1 MPDPAETV
9 APPPA
14 GFWSTVRESLRGSH
28 QDYTQ
33 GSIGRSILLL
43 AVPMVLEMV
52 LESVFA
58 LTDVFFV
65 GRLGPD
71 AIATVGLTESML
83 ALVYAVAMGL
93 SVGVTAMIARRIG
106 ERDSKGA
113 SETAAQAI
121 LVGVA
126 VAIALGITGFLL
138 APSLL
143 GLLGATPEVIRTG
156 SNFTRVMLGGEV
168 SVILLFII
176 NAVFRGAGD
185 AAIAMRVL
193 WLSNAL
199 NIILGPCFIFGLG
212 PFPQLGVTGAAVA
225 TTLGRSTGVLF
236 ALSRLVRP
244 GGRVTVHLSQFRVQL
259 GLMGR
264 LVALSASGAFQ
275 MLIGTASWIA
285 LVRIIATFGSDAI
298 AGYTI
303 GIRLVVFAL
312 LPSFGMANAAATMVG
327 QALGARDPDRAE
339 RAVWRAA
346 LYNTVFLTSVGIVF
360 IVATGPIV
368 NIFTSDPIVR
378 GYATDCLRTVSFG
391 FVLYAAGMVL
401 TQSFNG
407 AGDTWTPT
415 VLNFLVFWAFEIPV
429 AYVLATHLRMG
440 PHGVFLA
447 ITIAFSTL
455 TIASALVF
463 RMGRWKYQK
472 V

>member
-1 MPDPAETV
+1 MSDSAELL
-9 APPPA
+9 AQPRS
-14 GFWSTVRESLRGSH
+14 GFWSTVRESLSGSH

-33 GSIGRSILLL
+33 GSVVRSILLL

-65 GRLGPD
+65 GRLG
-71 AIATVGLTESML
+71 ANAVAAVGLTESML

-106 ERDSKGA
+106 EGNAEGA
-113 SETAAQAI
+113 TEIAVQGI

-126 VAIALGITGFLL
+126 AATVLGITGV
-138 APSLL
+138 LL
-143 GLLGATPEVIRTG
+143 GPQLLTLLGATPAVVATG
-156 SNFTRVMLGGEV
+156 SGFTRVMLGGQV

-199 NIILGPCFIFGLG
+199 NIVLGPCLIFGLG
-212 PFPQLGVTGAAVA
+212 PFPALGVTGAAVA
-225 TTLGRSTGVLF
+225 TTIGRSTGVLF
-236 ALSRLVRP
+236 AFSRLVR
-244 GGRVTVHLSQFRVQL
+244 GDGRVSARLSQFRVKL
-259 GLMGR
+259 ALMGR
-264 LVALSASGAFQ
+264 LLTLSASGAFQ
-275 MLIGTASWIA
+275 MIIGTASWIA
-285 LVRIIATFGSDAI
+285 LVRIISTFGSDAI

-303 GIRLVVFAL
+303 GVRLIVFAL
-312 LPSFGMANAAATMVG
+312 LPSFGMSNAAATMVG
-327 QALGARDPDRAE
+327 QALGAGDPARAE

-346 LYNTVFLTSVGIVF
+346 LYNTVFLTSMGVIFLVAATPIISVF
-360 IVATGPIV
+360 TA
-368 NIFTSDPIVR
+368 DPVVR
-378 GYATDCLRTVSFG
+378 AYATDCLRTVAYG

-401 TQSFNG
+401 TQAFNG

-415 VLNFLVFWAFEIPV
+415 VLNFVVFWLFEIPV
-429 AYVLATHLRMG
+429 AYILAIPLQMG

-447 ITIAFSTL
+447 IMMSFSAL
-455 TIASALVF
+455 TVVSALVF
-463 RMGRWKYQK
+463 RLGRWKHRK

>member
-1 MPDPAETV
+1 MSDSAELL
-9 APPPA
+9 ARPRS

-33 GSIGRSILLL
+33 GSVGRSILLL

-65 GRLGPD
+65 GRLG
-71 AIATVGLTESML
+71 ATAVAAVGLTESML

-106 ERDSKGA
+106 EGNAEGA
-113 SETAAQAI
+113 TEIAVQGI

-126 VAIALGITGFLL
+126 AATVLGIAGVLL
-138 APSLL
+138 APRLL
-143 GLLGATPEVIRTG
+143 MLLGATPAVVATG
-156 SNFTRVMLGGEV
+156 SGFTRVMLGGEV

-193 WLSNAL
+193 WLANAL
-199 NIILGPCFIFGLG
+199 NIVLGPCLIFGLG
-212 PFPQLGVTGAAVA
+212 PFPALGVTGAAVA
-225 TTLGRSTGVLF
+225 TTIGRSTGVLF
-236 ALSRLVRP
+236 ALSRLMR
-244 GGRVTVHLSQFRVQL
+244 GDGRVSVRLSQFRVKL
-259 GLMGR
+259 RVMGR
-264 LVALSASGAFQ
+264 LLTLSASGAFQ
-275 MLIGTASWIA
+275 MIIGTASWIA
-285 LVRIIATFGSDAI
+285 LVRIISTFGSDAI

-303 GIRLVVFAL
+303 GVRLIVFAL
-312 LPSFGMANAAATMVG
+312 LPSFGMSNAAATMVG
-327 QALGARDPDRAE
+327 QALGAGDPARAE

-346 LYNTVFLTSVGIVF
+346 LYNTVFLTSMGVIFLVAAAPIISVF
-360 IVATGPIV
+360 TA
-368 NIFTSDPIVR
+368 DPVVR
-378 GYATDCLRTVSFG
+378 AYATDCLRTVAYG
-391 FVLYAAGMVL
+391 FVFYAAGMVL
-401 TQSFNG
+401 TQAFNG

-415 VLNFLVFWAFEIPV
+415 VLNFVVFWLFEIPV
-429 AYVLATHLRMG
+429 AYILAKPLRMG

-447 ITIAFSTL
+447 ITMSFSAL
-455 TIASALVF
+455 TIVSALVF
-463 RMGRWKYQK
+463 RLGRWKHRK